1 MLAKD
6 MMTTN
11 AISVTA
17 DTTVPE
23 IAQLLL
29 EHRISGV
36 PVLDG
41 GGMLIGLVRRG
52 GPDPTC

>member
-11 AISVTA
+11 VISVTA

-41 GGMLIGLVRRG
+41 GGMLIGLVSG
-52 GPDPTC
+52 GT